1 MSSYPYSIENIRQV
15 LKELN
20 VTGKMK
26 REWLRLS
33 RDGYELD
40 LYEARS
46 EYNEKRKEYHKK
58 EKEAPEEL
66 PVLKELLKLKKKEI
80 DDITDE
86 IVEDI
91 FDAVNNREAR
101 IRYSESLDDP
111 TKPLFEV
118 EDRNSYFICK
128 LIMKELNKVYKVRT
142 FSRDSII
149 SDLSMVLKDPCDKI
163 IIRTDVK
170 SFFESIPRD
179 VLLDKIAQDGIIC
192 SKTVKL
198 LRRLDYDLKNGDRPY
213 LGVPRGLSFASVL
226 SEIYLREVDRRI
238 NKIKGLYFYRRFVDD
253 IVIVAYNNNTENNS
267 TELFNQINDFFD
279 KKKLALH
286 KASDHDG
293 KFYNASIM
301 YGKEGEASFNYLG
314 YRIYLDNSG
323 LVSFSLS
330 DDKFQRHVQSIDRIF
345 SFYADHAFVKPKAR
359 QKGEKC
365 SKCRHCQ
372 PLYKLY
378 LCLNFLTRNYKL
390 SGKKTDVKSGI
401 FFKHRQLTDI
411 SQLRELDKHLS
422 DDVDKYIMPELI
434 KCKKGLPQGFCEN
447 IAKKI
452 KANYSFEKGFTERRM
467 CRLSSSDIKSA
478 KWTLKYDK

>member
-1 MSSYPYSIENIRQV
+1 
-15 LKELN
+15 
-20 VTGKMK
+20 MK

-33 RDGYELD
+33 KDGYNID

-58 EKEAPEEL
+58 EKEQPEEL
-66 PVLKELLKLKKKEI
+66 PVLKELLRLKKKEI
-80 DDITDE
+80 EDITDE

-91 FDAVNNREAR
+91 FDAINSREAR
-101 IRYSESLDDP
+101 IRYSVSLDDP
-111 TKPLFEV
+111 KKPLFEV

-128 LIMKELNKVYKVRT
+128 LIMKELNKVYKVKT

-179 VLLDKIAQDGIIC
+179 VLLDKIAQDGIIS

-198 LRRLDYDLKNGDRPY
+198 LRRLDFDLKNCEKPY
-213 LGVPRGLSFASVL
+213 TGVPRGLSFASVL

-253 IVIVAYNNNTENNS
+253 IVIVAYNNKIENNS
-267 TELFNQINDFFD
+267 IELFNRINDFFE
-279 KKKLALH
+279 KKKLELH

-293 KFYNASIM
+293 KFYDASII

-314 YRIYLDNSG
+314 YHIQLDNNG
-323 LVSFSLS
+323 KVSFSLS
-330 DDKFQRHVQSIDRIF
+330 HDKFQRYIQSIDRIF
-345 SFYADHAFVKPKAR
+345 SFYAEHAFVRPKSR

-365 SKCRHCQ
+365 SKCKHSQ

-378 LCLNFLTRNYKL
+378 LSLNFLTRNYKL

-401 FFKHRQLTDI
+401 FFKHRQLTDV
-411 SQLRELDKHLS
+411 SQLRELDNHLNK
-422 DDVDKYIMPELI
+422 DVDKYITPKRI
-434 KCKKGLPQGFCEN
+434 KCKKVLPKGFCEN

-452 KANYSFEKGFTERRM
+452 KYNYSFEKGFSERRM

-478 KWTLKYDK
+478 KWTLKYGK